1 MPQKTYKELLRT
13 RLTVESHRISQ
24 LTNQA
29 KADYE
34 HDRQLAEFDVHAIIN
49 YICGKPADQRKAGI
63 YLIDSICQTVGKI
76 YIKLFSEHIVGLME
90 ATYRHGNNDTRNC
103 CKRILQIW
111 KERKVFDTNL
121 LRQIYNKLREVR
133 DVRPTNN
140 NNNSGSSSH
149 GNSGSQRRRNNN
161 SGYTGGYNN
170 DYYGNNMYHSRSG
183 MPPQHHGHYMPPQQH
198 PMHSY
203 YGNNGYPNPNVPP
216 QQQTYGHHYP
226 YNNNSNSNNNN
237 NNNTRRHSSPAVSNV
252 FNDENKEPLT
262 TTTTNNNNDN
272 NTSNDTSNNN
282 DLKINDNNN
291 SDDILV
297 ENSGDID
304 MTKLSSLTW
313 KSLFDNLPRNLRSL
327 RLHFGK
333 EDTLNSNA
341 VKGLINFES
350 IKCFTLHGDPG
361 LGGQIREW
369 SNVFRK
375 WTKLRYIVLG
385 HRNNTRELQVPKDI
399 LEALP
404 PMLPELALNISVQSI
419 PNVVWYLKQV
429 VDENCFLRI
438 NLHVV
443 HKHKSDLYNTKINPE
458 IIPCLTRFKNLE
470 TAYLKCGMVTIQQ
483 IEQLLNKCKKISFV
497 GFGINASNI
506 NQVNE
511 FKILLEKYGFD
522 KIVVKDTLNWLIA
535 VKSYD
540 KLLLDPTRCIH
551 PVLEAFDDK
560 SSQSLQIYNIL
571 K

>member
-1 MPQKTYKELLRT
+1 MPQKTYKDLLRT

-90 ATYRHGNNDTRNC
+90 ATYRHGNTDTRNC

-170 DYYGNNMYHSRSG
+170 DYYGNNMYHGRPA

-226 YNNNSNSNNNN
+226 YNNNPNSNNNN
-237 NNNTRRHSSPAVSNV
+237 NI
-252 FNDENKEPLT
+252 
-262 TTTTNNNNDN
+262 
-272 NTSNDTSNNN
+272 SNNN
-282 DLKINDNNN
+282 IDEDKQKMSELLNELSNFLND
-291 SDDILV
+291 
-297 ENSGDID
+297 
-304 MTKLSSLTW
+304 
-313 KSLFDNLPRNLRSL
+313 PHHYRN
-327 RLHFGK
+327 
-333 EDTLNSNA
+333 
-341 VKGLINFES
+341 GL
-350 IKCFTLHGDPG
+350 
-361 LGGQIREW
+361 QI
-369 SNVFRK
+369 
-375 WTKLRYIVLG
+375 
-385 HRNNTRELQVPKDI
+385 
-399 LEALP
+399 
-404 PMLPELALNISVQSI
+404 
-419 PNVVWYLKQV
+419 
-429 VDENCFLRI
+429 
-438 NLHVV
+438 
-443 HKHKSDLYNTKINPE
+443 
-458 IIPCLTRFKNLE
+458 LTRNVPTNWVISSEIKQTFVNARSCFEDGSKSVNE
-470 TAYLKCGMVTIQQ
+470 VS
-483 IEQLLNKCKKISFV
+483 KKIHFILNTLKKQGVNTNMWEDMLRPIASF
-497 GFGINASNI
+497 
-506 NQVNE
+506 
-511 FKILLEKYGFD
+511 L
-522 KIVVKDTLNWLIA
+522 
-535 VKSYD
+535 
-540 KLLLDPTRCIH
+540 
-551 PVLEAFDDK
+551 K
-560 SSQSLQIYNIL
+560 SSRKGHKKRVNKLYTIY
-571 K
+571 